1 MIGDFPHMNTEDVEG
16 AHPEQEYHEIT
27 PEISFHAIAGTE
39 HPQTRRVLGKL
50 KNKNVMVLIDGDS
63 THNFIDHAIVSKFG
77 LPVIRD
83 KKFEVMVANRE
94 KIECIGQCRGLT
106 LTIQGY
112 SVTADYYILPFAACQ
127 LVLGV

>member
-1 MIGDFPHMNTEDVEG
+1 
-16 AHPEQEYHEIT
+16 
-27 PEISFHAIAGTE
+27 
-39 HPQTRRVLGKL
+39 
-50 KNKNVMVLIDGDS
+50 MVLIDGGS

-112 SVTADYYILPFAACQ
+112 SVTADYYILPVAACQ